1 MNKDKGIL
9 ASFII
14 FLKGFCMGLADVIPG
29 VSGGTIAFIT
39 GIYARLIHSL
49 STIDLSF
56 IPLFVQGKWRKS
68 WNIFKRIDFSLFIPL
83 GLGIILAVFLFSKVI
98 EYFLQNQTA
107 ITFSFFFGLI
117 LASAVI
123 FLRNIGKI
131 RFEKAVF
138 LGLGFI
144 FAYVLA
150 GLSSLSLS
158 HSLPLIFIAGAV
170 AICAMILPGIS
181 GAFIL
186 LLLNQYEFIINVLH
200 SYNLPYLITFFAGA
214 IVGLFSFSRII
225 DYLLRH
231 YKTVM
236 LSFLVGLMVGSLRIP
251 YVQISGAENGGIFAV
266 LIGML
271 GFFIVLLLESFG
283 KRTTQKSNKD

>member
-1 MNKDKGIL
+1 MNKDKGII
-9 ASFII
+9 ATFII

-56 IPLFVQGKWRKS
+56 IFLFVQGKWKKS

-83 GLGIILAVFLFSKVI
+83 GLGIILAVFFFSKVI
-98 EYFLQNQTA
+98 EYFLQNQPVV
-107 ITFSFFFGLI
+107 TFSFFFGLI

-123 FLRNIGKI
+123 FLRKIGKM

-138 LGLGFI
+138 LALGFV

-150 GLSSLSLS
+150 GLSSLSFG
-158 HSLPLIFIAGAV
+158 HSLPMIFIAGAV

-186 LLLNQYEFIINVLH
+186 LLLNQYEFLISILH
-200 SYNLPYLITFFAGA
+200 SYNLPYLFTFFAGA
-214 IVGLFSFSRII
+214 LVGLFSFSKII

-231 YKTVM
+231 YKAVM

-251 YVQISGAENGGIFAV
+251 YVQISSAGNGGIFAV
-266 LIGML
+266 LIGMF
-271 GFFIVLLLESFG
+271 GFFLVLLLESFG
-283 KRTTQKSNKD
+283 KRSSKKSK